1 MQAPGGRYVFSFRD
15 ADYNRSA
22 VSLTKSQPN
31 FSRPIHRRTNANRLV
46 PDAHASPDRLPLAHH
61 RPFDSVASRRNTP
74 RRSRFRSFASV
85 VRLVPAPLE
94 SPTRDQSELPLRFSV
109 AGSARTNASLGELA
123 EEGRGLAPRYSR
135 HLARQM
141 NCCTDPGRLLRRVS
155 GLRGDRL
162 PWYHR
167 QQYVRRVALVMEN
180 GLRRCLPAAAR
191 GLVLTSVQVAVEA
204 WEIAG
209 RNLQAHAMP
218 R

>member
-1 MQAPGGRYVFSFRD
+1 MHRLIA
-15 ADYNRSA
+15 
-22 VSLTKSQPN
+22 
-31 FSRPIHRRTNANRLV
+31 SRWPTIGHST
-46 PDAHASPDRLPLAHH
+46 ASPQEEIRRADLASVLLPLL
-61 RPFDSVASRRNTP
+61 FDWCR
-74 RRSRFRSFASV
+74 
-85 VRLVPAPLE
+85 PLE